1 MPLLAVELGY
11 GGHFALEEGR
21 DAEIVV
27 RVQAGDVLWQKERLL
42 NIGVAALPAACD
54 AVAWVDCDVIFGTAD
69 WAERVR
75 ATLERADLVHLFHD
89 RYDLPRDTP
98 MERLERHGLYDACI
112 LGGADRVMLAT
123 VLGRFDVAVGA
134 GQMNSRRVEHYLAWA
149 RPYFA
154 STAGR
159 VGSVPGHA
167 FHLWHG
173 ELKDRRYDTR
183 MAHLADFDPFTD
195 IALSADG
202 CWRWSSDRPELHESV
217 GRYFDERDEDGA
229 ALGVV
234 EMSEA
239 ASHRR

>member
-1 MPLLAVELGY
+1 
-11 GGHFALEEGR
+11 
-21 DAEIVV
+21 
-27 RVQAGDVLWQKERLL
+27 
-42 NIGVAALPAACD
+42 
-54 AVAWVDCDVIFGTAD
+54 
-69 WAERVR
+69 
-75 ATLERADLVHLFHD
+75 
-89 RYDLPRDTP
+89 
-98 MERLERHGLYDACI
+98 MERLAAWSAPVTCGSAVHRLKTGTMRPEDLTRNNSVIELEHTCGLAWAMRRGMLERHVLYDACI

-123 VLGRFDVAVGA
+123 VLGRFDVAIGA
-134 GQMNSRRVEHYLAWA
+134 GQMNPRRVEHYLAWA

-159 VGSVPGHA
+159 IGSVPGHA

-173 ELKDRRYDTR
+173 ELKDGRYDTR

-234 EMSEA
+234 EMSAA